1 MREQFKSSALEANLA
16 QTRPQETRLSEKQ
29 QWFLNIAEKYWGVH
43 KRLQDFF
50 QEYNHPYPD
59 YKSLFEGL
67 HSISVADLWLFQAAD
82 AAEDALLF
90 IASIYSEIIQREI
103 DDQWVEE
110 YVKTLC
116 KFLAALGEYDD
127 VPETVIH
134 VCFSMLEICLAQH
147 EEILIRN
154 SGLLRTYLK
163 RWGTRVNHCREACAL
178 TQRVL
183 MSCCHF
189 WQDTSRAEEWYESQR
204 RLFNHDYKENVTIIG
219 RPFFQELGKRI
230 AEAKTWEEISRCLFF
245 NDIANHFRRFAEEFS
260 YPAEKIHYLIYL
272 IHVPGMTGL
281 QNHLLFDMNKLLQDV
296 IPVLS
301 EQETYTFTDNL
312 FAQFSDLKSDL
323 TGTILDCQNTIGKE
337 IAKVQNPKLISY
349 YIKKL
354 VHYGFIHPGE
364 VRINEDWQ
372 TEVNR
377 HHIKNIR
384 IWLELIRNSPWQY
397 RELLAAL
404 IVNLKLGGIF
414 VSDTDLLQRDISGL
428 LNSEIGSMYRQV
440 KQLAR
445 IFPVFFREIGAEGKL
460 RDVTTAMDELFQR
473 KDRLIHFL
481 RKQVHSESNNT
492 HIRLTEEIGLYWETG
507 DSTNLAHILPEDVAA
522 ALEIDDP
529 YYRSMHRLFKKACSH
544 FATDSVGFL
553 HLEDEKITDY
563 LNQQQDVSEKDRKKC
578 LYLVQLYHLLL
589 EKYSFETK
597 DIARILTGSAVIS
610 AEEGRGLEALM
621 EDGSTTEALAVVYS
635 WMTRLKERILDPEQT
650 GAVEQIYYKRHIAI
664 GIPSMY
670 GQYSEPKFE
679 ALGLMYRLERV
690 ASKLMLGLVENCR
703 MDYLTTQTFSNVYGV
718 LNCFLEGLR
727 LDGVENQSFES
738 NLEMFRYCLT
748 SQSFTLDQ
756 YIDIFHFM
764 AQSVKE
770 IINEYFLR
778 VYDETLTVVVPQVVS
793 GTEQDHLRITEV
805 FYRDI
810 LSSAFL
816 IQELDSFI
824 TYLTDRLADISER
837 HSPQI
842 IHDMLTFNPELLIS
856 PFNEASAGVDNQ
868 VFMGAK
874 AYYLKKLTGFGFPVP
889 PGIVLTTELF
899 RHRRTVFTLPD
910 MKKRIEE
917 DIRSSVRCIEQAT
930 GLEFGNPENPLL
942 LSTRSGTAVSMPGA
956 MSTFLNVGINES
968 IASSGNEDPEEAWMR
983 WDAYRRF
990 LQSWGMSF
998 EVSRDDFDKIMIE
1011 FKQRYDVEQK
1021 ILFAWQQMREMALAY
1036 RRLLVERGIHVI
1048 DEPTAQLMYTV
1059 RSVME
1064 SWDSRRAK
1072 SYRKHLRIAD
1082 EWGTAVIIQKM
1093 VMGNRSKRAGS
1104 GVLFTHNP
1112 RIKRPG
1118 IHPYGDFTLC
1128 SQGED
1133 IVSGLVYPL
1142 PISEDQRQDSYS
1154 DSEFSLQTAFP
1165 LIYDQLLHY
1174 AHLLLAEYDFNH
1186 QEIEFTFES
1195 DQPEDL
1201 YILQIREQNIHG
1213 QKAQPVFTQ
1222 APSLDRM
1229 LGRGIGIYGG
1239 CLSGRAVFSNEDFVR
1254 YRHYELKTPLILLR
1268 PDTVPDDIPMI
1279 FQSDGLLTSRGGVT
1293 SHAAVTAAKLGKVCI
1308 VNCRDLKVDEM
1319 KKEAIINGVTIRPGD
1334 YLSLDGT
1341 SGSIYYGW
1349 NPVTAATVAQSSFN

>member
-1 MREQFKSSALEANLA
+1 MNAQFRSSALEANLA
-16 QTRPQETRLSEKQ
+16 QTRTQGKKLSHKQ
-29 QWFLNIAEKYWGVH
+29 RWFLDLTEKYWGVH
-43 KRLQDFF
+43 KRLQDFLE
-50 QEYNHPYPD
+50 EYNHPYPD
-59 YKSLFEGL
+59 YKGLFAGL
-67 HSISVADLWLFQAAD
+67 HSITVADLWVFLAAD
-82 AAEDALLF
+82 EAEEALLF
-90 IASIYSEIIQREI
+90 IATIFSDILQRELS
-103 DDQWVEE
+103 DPWVEE
-110 YVKTLC
+110 HIKTLC
-116 KFLAALGEYDD
+116 KFTAALGQEEN
-127 VPETVIH
+127 VPESVIR
-134 VCFSMLEICLAQH
+134 VCFTMLELCLEQH
-147 EEILIRN
+147 KDIMVRN
-154 SGLLRTYLK
+154 SGLLRTYLNN
-163 RWGTRVNHCREACAL
+163 WGVRPNYSQTVCAL
-178 TQRVL
+178 TRRVL
-183 MSCCHF
+183 LCCCQY
-189 WQDTSRAEEWYESQR
+189 WQDTAKADDWYESHNY
-204 RLFNHDYKENVTIIG
+204 LFAQNYGEKLTVIG
-219 RPFFQELGKRI
+219 QPFFRELEKRI
-230 AEAKTWEEISRCLFF
+230 TEAKSWEEISRCLFF

-260 YPAEKIHYLIYL
+260 DPAEKIYYLIFL
-272 IHVPGMTGL
+272 IHVPGMTSL
-281 QNHLLFDMNKLLQDV
+281 QNHLLFDMNKLLQNV
-296 IPVLS
+296 MPSLT

-312 FAQFSDLKSDL
+312 FAQFSDLKDDL

-337 IAKVQNPKLISY
+337 IARAKNPKLISY
-349 YIKKL
+349 YINKL
-354 VHYGFIHPGE
+354 VNYGFIYPGE
-364 VRINEDWQ
+364 IQINEDWQ

-384 IWLELIRNSPWQY
+384 IWLDLIRNSPWQY

-414 VSDTDLLQRDISGL
+414 VSDTDLLQRDISSL
-428 LNSEIGSMYRQV
+428 LNSEIGSVYRQV

-492 HIRLTEEIGLYWETG
+492 HIQLTEEIAVYWETG
-507 DSTNLAHILPEDVAA
+507 NPERLKQILPGDVAA
-522 ALEIDDP
+522 ALAAEDP
-529 YYRSMHRLFKKACSH
+529 YFCSMHRLMQKACNYFS
-544 FATDSVGFL
+544 ADAKGFL
-553 HLEDEKITDY
+553 HLEEELIGEF
-563 LNQQQDVSEKDRKKC
+563 LNQLPDISDKERKKC

-597 DIARILTGSAVIS
+597 DIERILAGCTVII
-610 AEEGRGLEALM
+610 AEEGRCLEALM
-621 EDGSTTEALAVVYS
+621 AEGAAYEALEMVYG
-635 WMTRLKERILDPEQT
+635 WMKKLKERILDPTQT
-650 GAVEQIYYKRHIAI
+650 EAVEHIYYKRHIAI

-690 ASKLMLGLVENCR
+690 ATKLMGKVVEDCR
-703 MDYLTTQTFSNVYGV
+703 VDFLTTQTFSNVYKI
-718 LNCFLEGLR
+718 LYSFLEGLR

-778 VYDETLTVVVPQVVS
+778 VYDETLSVVVPQIVS
-793 GTEQDHLRITEV
+793 GSEQDHLRITEV

-824 TYLTDRLADISER
+824 SYLTDRLADIAQGY
-837 HSPQI
+837 SPQI
-842 IHDMLTFNPELLIS
+842 IHDMLTFNPDMLIS
-856 PFNEASAGVDNQ
+856 SFDAENAELDNQ

-889 PGIVLTTELF
+889 AGTVLTTELF
-899 RHRRTVFTLPD
+899 RHRRAVFALPD
-910 MKKRIEE
+910 MKKRIED
-917 DIRSSVRCIEQAT
+917 DIRQSVRKIEQEA
-930 GLEFGNPENPLL
+930 GLEFGNPEKPLL
-942 LSTRSGTAVSMPGA
+942 LSVRSGTAVSMPGA
-956 MSTFLNVGINES
+956 MSTFLNVGINETV
-968 IASSGNEDPEEAWMR
+968 ASSCNNDPTEAWMR

-998 EVSRDDFDKIMIE
+998 GIVRDDFDQIMIS
-1011 FKQRYDVEQK
+1011 FKQRYNVDQK
-1021 ILFAWQQMREMALAY
+1021 ILFSWQQMREMATAY
-1036 RRLLVERGIHVI
+1036 RRLIEEREVCVI
-1048 DEPTAQLMYTV
+1048 EEPLEQLLYTV
-1059 RSVME
+1059 RSVLE
-1064 SWDSRRAK
+1064 SWDSRRAR

-1093 VMGNRSKRAGS
+1093 VMGNRSRRAGS
-1104 GVLFTHNP
+1104 GVFFTHNP
-1112 RIKRPG
+1112 KIKRSG

-1142 PISEDQRQDSYS
+1142 PISEDQRRIGYTE
-1154 DSEFSLQTAFP
+1154 SEFSLQSAFP

-1174 AHLLLAEYDFNH
+1174 AHLLLEEYDFNH

-1213 QKAQPVFTQ
+1213 QDGQLVFTQ
-1222 APSLDRM
+1222 PPPLDRM
-1229 LGRGIGIYGG
+1229 LGRGIGIHGG
-1239 CLSGRAVFSNEDFVR
+1239 CLSGRVVFSDEDFVR

-1279 FQSDGLLTSRGGVT
+1279 FQSDALLTSRGGVT

-1308 VNCRDLKVDEM
+1308 VNCRDLKVDEVHR
-1319 KKEAIINGVTIRPGD
+1319 EAVINGVTIRPGD
-1334 YLSLDGT
+1334 YLSLDGK
-1341 SGSIYYGW
+1341 SGSIYSGW
-1349 NPVTAATVAQSSFN
+1349 NPVTGAVAK